1 MKRASF
7 LFLALTTLLA
17 LGACNESSVSGI
29 GGGTTTSTST
39 NSTSSTGG
47 DGTGASCNG
56 DAAKWAAITAGP
68 FTCTKSSDCC
78 VVVNACLSQ
87 AQIVLATDYTAAQAD
102 WPYCESQCNG
112 CIPPIV
118 EVGCVNGQCV
128 GEVVDAGTMPEPDA
142 SLYQSHCG
150 MDPVTVGSPATTRNF
165 GCGG

>member
-1 MKRASF
+1 MRRASF
-7 LFLALTTLLA
+7 LFLSLTTLLA

-29 GGGTTTSTST
+29 GGGTTTTSTST

-47 DGTGASCNG
+47 EGTGASCNG

-87 AQIVLATDYTAAQAD
+87 AQIVLATDFAAAQTD
-102 WPYCESQCNG
+102 WPTCESQCNG
-112 CIPPIV
+112 CIPPAV
-118 EVGCVNGQCV
+118 EVGCVNGECV
-128 GEVVDAGTMPEPDA
+128 GEVVDAGTTPDA
-142 SLYQSHCG
+142 SIYQSHCG
-150 MDPVTVGSPATTRNF
+150 MDAVTVGSPASTHTF